1 MQFLVVLVLNSFLG
15 TIACPYRKSNPD
27 VLMVQSAQDRQAENA
42 ANSLNTARNRRILA
56 QRQVCARL
64 VVISLIR
71 FEEVAKVPLA
81 KHDDEVQALPVCA
94 ENLVRLNW

>member
-15 TIACPYRKSNPD
+15 TIAFAYGKSNPD

-56 QRQVCARL
+56 QR
-64 VVISLIR
+64 
-71 FEEVAKVPLA
+71 
-81 KHDDEVQALPVCA
+81 
-94 ENLVRLNW
+94 